1 MHGMK
6 RNPRIV
12 GILQARTGSTRL
24 PAKVLATICGKP
36 MISIILDRLSDSR
49 TLDTLVLATTLLE
62 ADEELARLA
71 EVLRLPYFRGS
82 ENNVL
87 DRYYRAA
94 DFFRADLI
102 VRLTGDNPFVDGTFV
117 DEAVHCFL
125 DSQPQVD
132 YVTSE
137 EGGFP
142 LGLSAEV
149 FSFRSLER
157 AWREDEN
164 PAWREHVTP
173 FIYSHPELFSIK
185 RMTAEE
191 DLAYMRWT
199 VDTLEDLEFVRS
211 VFNHFGNSRFSYRD
225 AMQLLKEKPEM
236 LEINRHVEQKT
247 LSK

>member
-12 GILQARTGSTRL
+12 GILQSRTGSTRL
-24 PAKVLATICGKP
+24 PGKVLARICGQP
-36 MISIILDRLSDSR
+36 MVSIILDRLSDSK

-62 ADEELARLA
+62 TDDELARLA
-71 EVLRLPYFRGS
+71 ETLRIPYYRGS
-82 ENNVL
+82 ENDVL
-87 DRYYRAA
+87 DRYYEAA
-94 DFFRADLI
+94 VFFRADVV

-125 DSQPQVD
+125 DSQPQPD

-142 LGLSAEV
+142 LGLSTEV
-149 FSFRSLER
+149 FSFSSLER
-157 AWREDEN
+157 AWREDKN

-173 FIYSHPELFSIK
+173 FIYSHPGLFSIK

-199 VDTLEDLEFVRS
+199 VDTPEDLEFARS
-211 VFNHFGNSRFSYRD
+211 VFNHFGNSRFSYVD
-225 AMQLLKEKPEM
+225 AMDLLKKKPEL

-247 LSK
+247 L